1 MKELKTKLLNLV
13 NQGERNLKENQLVL
27 DEWYEEIK
35 LLKDKE
41 QKEKI
46 NKKYEALCEKLNEIN
61 LSIYTEYYNTLH
73 ALFSNEMID
82 EINKQIGYDFMSEK
96 FLNVIFK

>member
-13 NQGERNLKENQLVL
+13 NQGERNLKENQLIL

-35 LLKDKE
+35 LSKDKE

-46 NKKYEALCEKLNEIN
+46 NKKYEVLCEK
-61 LSIYTEYYNTLH
+61 
-73 ALFSNEMID
+73 
-82 EINKQIGYDFMSEK
+82 
-96 FLNVIFK
+96 

>member
-46 NKKYEALCEKLNEIN
+46 NKKYEALCEKLNEIH
-61 LSIYTEYYNTLH
+61 LSIYTEYYNALH
-73 ALFSNEMID
+73 ALFSNEVIN
-82 EINKQIGYDFMSEK
+82 EVNKQIGYDFMSEK